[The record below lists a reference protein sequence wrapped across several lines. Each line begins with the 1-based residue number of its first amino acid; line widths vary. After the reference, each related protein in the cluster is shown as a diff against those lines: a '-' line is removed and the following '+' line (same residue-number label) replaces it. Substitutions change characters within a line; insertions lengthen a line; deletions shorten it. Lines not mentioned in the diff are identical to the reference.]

1 MVSFVVFYTFFMQF
15 FGLPN
20 HNREETIDPPSP
32 PPPLP
37 SSSSSPSHLPQIQQS
52 NSFLNVAPLH
62 PPNLANHVPEPHR
75 MDTLSWTALGY
86 CFAAGLEFNAIFA
99 QVANP
104 NNVSFRVQLL
114 SLLLNVALC
123 LLITANAIFARTH
136 PNMAKVMD
144 RAGSVIVLI
153 SSIIAAMPTI
163 PEYVS
168 IGLAVFMIIVYAHQ
182 HFSS

>member
-37 SSSSSPSHLPQIQQS
+37 SSSSSPSHLLQRQQS

-86 CFAAGLEFNAIFA
+86 CFASGLEFNAIFA
-99 QVANP
+99 QVENP